1 MSVLPSISRLHFGL
15 TEGLELAEI
24 GECSF
29 CPRAVPQTWGTILD
43 GKNGPPHPPRTT
55 RGRAFRFALPLDP
68 IPQRPREGDCGPPPL
83 GFLPRPFSFGLSAFG
98 PYFVTALGP
107 PCPEGCYEVHPS
119 GQKSEIGRPRVGFQR
134 VGSADPAL
142 WSLKGRVQ
150 RGKESKLSLSGPS
163 FPPLSS
169 QRKRCPRRG
178 PSEKPTEKG
187 SPRRKSAGGPLWA
200 VAQTLTGNPPRL
212 PSAGGSSAP
221 PQWP

>member
-1 MSVLPSISRLHFGL
+1 MTLFALFPKKKMIQYDPRSFSWERGL
-15 TEGLELAEI
+15 TLI
-24 GECSF
+24 Y
-29 CPRAVPQTWGTILD
+29 CPRAGRIIWGTILD
-43 GKNGPPHPPRTT
+43 VKNSPPHPPRTT

-142 WSLKGRVQ
+142 WSLKGGFQ
-150 RGKESKLSLSGPS
+150 RGKDFET
-163 FPPLSS
+163 F
-169 QRKRCPRRG
+169 
-178 PSEKPTEKG
+178 
-187 SPRRKSAGGPLWA
+187 PLWGFRGVSGGLPWPQSSPPENSPCPWA
-200 VAQTLTGNPPRL
+200 VKNDPPFLLGTG
-212 PSAGGSSAP
+212 GF
-221 PQWP
+221 